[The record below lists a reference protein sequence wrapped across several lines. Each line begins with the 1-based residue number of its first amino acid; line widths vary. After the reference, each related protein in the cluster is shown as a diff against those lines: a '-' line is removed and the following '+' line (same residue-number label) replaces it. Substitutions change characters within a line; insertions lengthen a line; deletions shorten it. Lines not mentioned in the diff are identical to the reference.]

1 MTMYKIKQISSDFI
15 VKENI
20 ELELKE
26 LGYFGYF
33 LLKKV
38 NLTTKEAIENLANFL
53 GIKINRISYSG
64 LKDKNA
70 ETFQYISIYKPYLN
84 KINKINPNNFEVKF
98 AGMGNKPIFLGQLE
112 SNDFIITVRDLDH
125 KYKKINF
132 VENYFDEQR
141 FSRNNV
147 EIGRY
152 MVKKEY
158 GKVMK
163 LLGFKESGLNQVNRL
178 DKNKLK
184 FYINSYQSYL
194 WNSAVAKIL
203 SNNKD
208 TFKLKY
214 SLGEFTFL
222 KNKVKNFSVPIL
234 NFDTEF
240 NTKSIEEAYNKVIE
254 TEGISKDSFLIRQIP
269 ELINESVERDVFVNV
284 KIESRFNEDDLNKE
298 KFKQII
304 EFTLPKGS
312 YGTILIKKMFL

>member
-1 MTMYKIKQISSDFI
+1 MKG
-15 VKENI
+15 N
-20 ELELKE
+20 LNELKK
-26 LGYFGYF
+26 L
-33 LLKKV
+33 
-38 NLTTKEAIENLANFL
+38 
-53 GIKINRISYSG
+53 R
-64 LKDKNA
+64 KDK
-70 ETFQYISIYKPYLN
+70 L
-84 KINKINPNNFEVKF
+84 
-98 AGMGNKPIFLGQLE
+98 
-112 SNDFIITVRDLDH
+112 R
-125 KYKKINF
+125 
-132 VENYFDEQR
+132 
-141 FSRNNV
+141 
-147 EIGRY
+147 
-152 MVKKEY
+152 
-158 GKVMK
+158 
-163 LLGFKESGLNQVNRL
+163 
-178 DKNKLK
+178 

-194 WNSAVAKIL
+194 WNFVVAKIL